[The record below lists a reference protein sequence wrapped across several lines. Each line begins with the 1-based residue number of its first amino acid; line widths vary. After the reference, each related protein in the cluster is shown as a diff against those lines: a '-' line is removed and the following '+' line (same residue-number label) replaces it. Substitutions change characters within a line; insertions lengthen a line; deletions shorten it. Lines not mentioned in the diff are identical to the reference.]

1 MNGAVFKTVSETV
14 RTGSGRFDSYTP
26 PPADCGFW
34 ICGMRIDR
42 LRKLGAMNQEGLKAR
57 TRAFALRIIR
67 LAESLPDTP
76 TAKVVRNQM
85 IRCGTSVGANYR
97 AACRARSKA
106 DFVSKMG
113 IVEEETDET
122 IYWMELLVDAD
133 IVKRPRI
140 ADLLDEADQI
150 LSIVI
155 SSIKTAKGIRTNPQS
170 AISNQQSYA

>member
-1 MNGAVFKTVSETV
+1 
-14 RTGSGRFDSYTP
+14 
-26 PPADCGFW
+26 
-34 ICGMRIDR
+34 
-42 LRKLGAMNQEGLKAR
+42 MNQEELKDR

-76 TAKVVRNQM
+76 AAKVVRNQ

-113 IVEEETDET
+113 IVEEEADET

-140 ADLLDEADQI
+140 SDLLNEADQI

>member
-1 MNGAVFKTVSETV
+1 M
-14 RTGSGRFDSYTP
+14 RIP
-26 PPADCGFW
+26 DCGFW
-34 ICGMRIDR
+34 ITEES
-42 LRKLGAMNQEGLKAR
+42 MNQEELKAR

-67 LAESLPDTP
+67 LAESLPDSP

-155 SSIKTAKGIRTNPQS
+155 SSINCEGNPSES
-170 AISNQQSYA
+170 AISNQQSAIVCVIG